1 MFSYKPPKNLR
12 ALFIIHYAP
21 LLLIILTGP
30 LTAMF
35 GVFEIPFDKLITIIS
50 GVIILIIGFYIYW
63 KWQFFWY
70 RKYNGQ
76 LVTEGLFKNVRHPHY
91 ASVIIIGIGLSFFFY
106 SLFAFVISIIA
117 IPIMI
122 VSILDEERL
131 LLRQYGKE
139 YEEFMKKT
147 RWRMIP
153 KIF

>member
-30 LTAMF
+30 LTATF
-35 GVFEIPFDKLITIIS
+35 SVFEFPFNKLITIFS
-50 GVIILIIGFYIYW
+50 GVTILVIGFYIYW

-70 RKYNGQ
+70 REYNGH
-76 LVTEGLFKNVRHPHY
+76 LVTGGLFKNVRHPHY
-91 ASVIIIGIGLSFFFY
+91 ASIVLIGIGLAFFFY
-106 SLFAFVISIIA
+106 SLFAFVVSIIA

-122 VSILDEERL
+122 VSILDEEKL
-131 LLRQYGKE
+131 LLKKYGKE
-139 YEEFMKKT
+139 YEEFMRKT